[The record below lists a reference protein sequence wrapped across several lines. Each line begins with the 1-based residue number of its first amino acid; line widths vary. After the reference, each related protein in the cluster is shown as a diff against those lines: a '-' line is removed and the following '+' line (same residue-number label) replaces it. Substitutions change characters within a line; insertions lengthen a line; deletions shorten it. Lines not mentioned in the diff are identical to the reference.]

1 MRSNWLYSQRIAPY
15 VFVLPFVLSLA
26 VFFLYPMVSTL
37 LMSFQEVL
45 PGQTHFVGWSN
56 YKSMADDAS
65 FYAALWNSTRYTFWT
80 LLVLIP
86 VPLVLAVLLNS
97 ARMKWSSLFR
107 SALFVPTLT
116 SVVVAGIVFRLV
128 FGSLDDSVMNQFRH
142 LLGFQTINWMGHSAT
157 GMVVLVVLA
166 TWRFAGINIV
176 YFLSALQ
183 TIPGELYESAEIDG
197 ANTWHKFKS
206 ITLPLLKPVAI
217 YVITISIYGGYSMFT
232 ESFMLWNGN
241 RSPNDIGLTMI
252 GLLYRNGV
260 EQNNLG
266 LGSAIGVALL
276 GTTMILNLIALQF
289 FGLFKKEE

>member
-1 MRSNWLYSQRIAPY
+1 MKSNWLYSQRIAPY

-26 VFFLYPMVSTL
+26 VFFLYPMASTL

-45 PGQTHFVGWSN
+45 PGQTHFIGWGN
-56 YKSMADDAS
+56 YKSMAHDDS
-65 FYAALWNSTRYTFWT
+65 FYAALWNSTRYTLWT
-80 LLVLIP
+80 LVVLIP
-86 VPLVLAVLLNS
+86 LPLVLAALLNS
-97 ARMKWSSLFR
+97 ARMKWSSFFR

-128 FGSLDDSVMNQFRH
+128 FGSLDDSVMNQIRH
-142 LLGFQTINWMGHSAT
+142 LFGLQTINWMGSSAT
-157 GMVVLVVLA
+157 GMFVLVVLA
-166 TWRFAGINIV
+166 TWRFVGINIV

-276 GTTMILNLIALQF
+276 GTMMVLNLVALQF

>member
-26 VFFLYPMVSTL
+26 VFFLYPMASTL

-56 YKSMADDAS
+56 YESMADDDS
-65 FYAALWNSTRYTFWT
+65 FYAALWNSTRYTLWT

-86 VPLVLAVLLNS
+86 LPLVLAVLLNS
-97 ARMKWSSLFR
+97 ARMRWSSFFR

-128 FGSLDDSVMNQFRH
+128 FGSLDDSVMNQIRH
-142 LLGFQTINWMGHSAT
+142 LFGLHTINWMGGSAT
-157 GMVVLVVLA
+157 GMLVLVVLA
-166 TWRFAGINIV
+166 TWRFVGINIV

-217 YVITISIYGGYSMFT
+217 YVLTISIYGGYSMFT

-276 GTTMILNLIALQF
+276 GTMMILNLVALQF